1 MSESKGSGRAVD
13 APSGAGRVPQAGGLV
28 VRDDDDRVAVLL
40 VRAKK
45 DPRVW
50 VFPKGHIEPG
60 ESAAEAAV
68 REVEEEA
75 GVVAELLGPIGA
87 PQEFQSGKEQVS
99 VQYFL
104 MRARSESP
112 SSEGREKRWFPVDEA
127 LRALSFEDARQ
138 LVRDAQ
144 SALAGRPAR

>member
-1 MSESKGSGRAVD
+1 VTE
-13 APSGAGRVPQAGGLV
+13 RVAQAGGLV
-28 VRDDDDRVAVLL
+28 VRDEDDRLAVLL

-45 DPRVW
+45 DPTVW

-60 ESAAEAAV
+60 ESAADAAV
-68 REVEEEA
+68 REVQEES
-75 GVVAELLGPIGA
+75 GVVAELVGPIGG

-104 MRARSESP
+104 MRARSESA
-112 SSEGREKRWFPVDEA
+112 SSEGREKHWFSVDEA
-127 LRALSFEDARQ
+127 MRALSFENARQ

-144 SALAGRPAR
+144 SALAARSPR

>member
-1 MSESKGSGRAVD
+1 VKE
-13 APSGAGRVPQAGGLV
+13 RVHQAGGLV
-28 VRDDDDRVAVLL
+28 VRHDDDRLAVLL

-45 DPRVW
+45 DPSIW
-50 VFPKGHIEPG
+50 IFPKGHIEPG
-60 ESAAEAAV
+60 ESAADAAI

-75 GVVAELLGPIGA
+75 GVVAELVGPLGR

-104 MRARSESP
+104 MRARSESA
-112 SSEGREKRWFPVDEA
+112 SSEGREKQWFSVDEA

-144 SALAGRPAR
+144 SALASRSTR

>member
-1 MSESKGSGRAVD
+1 MHDRSVVV
-13 APSGAGRVPQAGGLV
+13 RVPQAGGLV
-28 VRDDDDRVAVLL
+28 VRDDDDRVTVLL

-104 MRARSESP
+104 MRARSESA

-144 SALAGRPAR
+144 SALAGRSAR

>member
-1 MSESKGSGRAVD
+1 MQERIL
-13 APSGAGRVPQAGGLV
+13 QAGGLV
-28 VRDDDDRVAVLL
+28 VRHDDDRLAVLL

-45 DPRVW
+45 DPSIW
-50 VFPKGHIEPG
+50 IFPKGHIEPG
-60 ESAAEAAV
+60 ESAADAAL

-75 GVVAELLGPIGA
+75 GVVAELVGPVGR
-87 PQEFQSGKEQVS
+87 PQEFQSGKEPVS

-104 MRARSESP
+104 MRARSESA

-127 LRALSFEDARQ
+127 LHALSFEDARQ

-144 SALAGRPAR
+144 AALASRPDA

>member
-1 MSESKGSGRAVD
+1 MAE
-13 APSGAGRVPQAGGLV
+13 RVAQAGGLV
-28 VRDDDDRVAVLL
+28 VRDKDDLLAVLL

-45 DPRVW
+45 DPTVW

-68 REVEEEA
+68 REVQEES
-75 GVVAELLGPIGA
+75 GVVAELVGPIGP
-87 PQEFQSGKEQVS
+87 PQEFQSGTELVS

-104 MRARSESP
+104 MRARSESA
-112 SSEGREKRWFPVDEA
+112 SSEGRQKQWFSVDEA
-127 LRALSFEDARQ
+127 MRALSFENARQ

>member
-1 MSESKGSGRAVD
+1 MRHDG
-13 APSGAGRVPQAGGLV
+13 
-28 VRDDDDRVAVLL
+28 DRLTILL

-45 DPRVW
+45 DPSVW
-50 VFPKGHIEPG
+50 IFPKGHIEPG
-60 ESAAEAAV
+60 ESAADAAL

-75 GVVAELLGPIGA
+75 GVVAELIEPVGR

-104 MRARSESP
+104 MRARSESA
-112 SSEGREKRWFPVDEA
+112 SSEGRDKQWFSIDEA

-144 SALAGRPAR
+144 AALASRSEP